1 MKKNLLLLIAGLM
14 FLLAAKGQQPYN
26 VVFDITTQDTSLH
39 QTVMRW
45 IKLITDTHKDAKLE
59 VVFYGHS
66 LDMVTKNKS
75 TVSDDVIKYAKSE
88 NVQFKVCEIAMKH
101 WNIDKNQLLPGVTTV
116 PDGIYEIISKQ
127 QEGFGYIKVV
137 K

>member
-1 MKKNLLLLIAGLM
+1 MRKNFLLLIAGLM
-14 FLLAAKGQQPYN
+14 FILAAKGQQPYK

-45 IKLITDTHKDAKLE
+45 IKLITDTHKDAQLE

-66 LDMVTKNKS
+66 LDMVTQKKS
-75 TVSDDVIKYAKSE
+75 TVAADVIKYAKTE

-101 WNIDKNQLLPGVTTV
+101 WNIDKNQLLPGVTAV